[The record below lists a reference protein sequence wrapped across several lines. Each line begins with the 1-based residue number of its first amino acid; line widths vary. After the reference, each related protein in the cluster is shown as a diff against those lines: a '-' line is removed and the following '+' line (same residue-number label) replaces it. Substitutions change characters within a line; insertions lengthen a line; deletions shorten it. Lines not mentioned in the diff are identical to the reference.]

1 MTKCMWTALFALIL
15 VVAYSIA
22 VDVPIKSL
30 QECVKERESN
40 YQRKLKRKLDEVF
53 VLDYGDPAI
62 EVFNILS
69 NYDLKRVEF
78 LASCI
83 QNIVPNLFEDKT
95 NVHGAHLIHA
105 GSNVT
110 YMTGILQVVY
120 PDIMEKVVN
129 RIDKGLLDESE
140 WKPYIGELGVRTI
153 QYLEYTHDRAMPN
166 QTEIDLLNLDRWE
179 KSKYITLGGG
189 PDPIPEDE
197 LPDDLLADE
206 FVVDYI
212 DNDQDS
218 AYTLH
223 TLVNDRNQFFGGT
236 ILVKKYDKKNQEES
250 SIDTEDEDMYDDEYE
265 LQLDKDPNGF
275 LWRMTNVTKPKPRP
289 KFNALTTKVA
299 RYTPERGGFVVIKSG
314 NPHGAHT
321 VTRGRRLG
329 LMIEMWPYAD
339 APIGSTRL
347 KIEEATPLPRRK
359 NEL

>member
-1 MTKCMWTALFALIL
+1 MTNRAYIVIL
-15 VVAYSIA
+15 VVILVAA
-22 VDVPIKSL
+22 AAAALDVPVKSL
-30 QECVKERESN
+30 QECVGERESN
-40 YQRKLKRKLDEVF
+40 YQRKLKRKLDDVF

-69 NYDLKRVEF
+69 NYDLKRIEF

-83 QNIVPNLFEDKT
+83 QNTVPKLFEDKT
-95 NVHGAHLIHA
+95 NVHGAHLVHA

-120 PDIMEKVVN
+120 PDIMEKVIN
-129 RIDKGLLDESE
+129 RVDKGLLDESE
-140 WKPYIGELGVRTI
+140 WKPYLGELGVRTI
-153 QYLEYTHDRAMPN
+153 QFLEYTHERAMPN

-179 KSKYITLGGG
+179 KSKIITLGGG

-212 DNDQDS
+212 DDDQDS
-218 AYTLH
+218 TYTLH

-236 ILVKKYDKKNQEES
+236 ILVKKYDKKTQDDN

-299 RYTPERGGFVVIKSG
+299 RYTPERGSFVVIRAG

-329 LMIEMWPYAD
+329 LMIELWPYAD